1 MTPIVADTGP
11 LIALARVGRLDLLR
25 CLYRRVVIP
34 PAVHGELAIG
44 SGRPGATALAGA
56 LAASWVS
63 VQSVAS
69 ANRDAVLELRQL
81 LDLGEAEAIA
91 LAEQLDARFLLIDEA
106 AGRKSA
112 RRRAVRVTGVAGV
125 LLSAKA
131 NGTVVAVRPIIE
143 EISNA
148 GYRLSSRL
156 VSGVLEKAGE

>member
-11 LIALARVGRLDLLR
+11 LIALARAGRLDLLR
-25 CLYRRVVIP
+25 RLYRQVVIP
-34 PAVHGELAIG
+34 PAVHRELAIG

-56 LAASWVS
+56 LAASWIS
-63 VQSVAS
+63 VQSVANQQV
-69 ANRDAVLELRQL
+69 ALELGQL

-91 LAEQLDARFLLIDEA
+91 LVEQLDARFLLIDEA
-106 AGRKSA
+106 AGRKIA
-112 RRRAVRVTGVAGV
+112 RRRGVPVTGVAGV

-131 NGTVVAVRPIIE
+131 SGTVVAVRPIIE

-156 VSGVLEKAGE
+156 VSGVLERAGE

>member
-25 CLYRRVVIP
+25 RLYRQVVIP

-44 SGRPGATALAGA
+44 SGRPGATALAAA
-56 LAASWVS
+56 LAAGWI
-63 VQSVAS
+63 S
-69 ANRDAVLELRQL
+69 AQPAADHRAVLELGQD

-91 LAEQLDARFLLIDEA
+91 LAEQLEARFLLIDEA
-106 AGRKSA
+106 AGRRIA
-112 RRRAVRVTGVAGV
+112 RRRGVPVTGVAGV

-131 NGTVVAVRPIIE
+131 SGAVAAVGPIIE
-143 EISNA
+143 ELSNA

-156 VSGVLEKAGE
+156 VSAVLQRAGE

>member
-11 LIALARVGRLDLLR
+11 LIALARAGRLDLLPR
-25 CLYRRVVIP
+25 LYRQVVIP

-56 LAASWVS
+56 LAASWLRVEP
-63 VQSVAS
+63 VVDRQA
-69 ANRDAVLELRQL
+69 LQELGQL

-106 AGRKSA
+106 AGRQIA
-112 RRRAVRVTGVAGV
+112 RRRGVPLTGVAGV

-131 NGTVVAVRPIIE
+131 TGAVVAVRPILE

-148 GYRLSSRL
+148 GYRLSPRL
-156 VSGVLEKAGE
+156 VSGVLERVGE